1 MTASQKGR
9 GWQGPLEPTWYK
21 PPLKLAAVA
30 NTRAEGAT
38 SGRRWPEW
46 RATCL
51 APSLASQHGA
61 GGEGTRNV
69 QCGCRHALVP
79 SPGCSAW
86 LGSAVPISALSPV
99 CPALPSTGAGGEL
112 GGRLKS
118 CLSEGTP
125 DIGVETS
132 EGPGRMQSCV
142 TCPWSHRKPVAETN
156 QTLLAGYRARLDP

>member
-1 MTASQKGR
+1 MPG
-9 GWQGPLEPTWYK
+9 
-21 PPLKLAAVA
+21 
-30 NTRAEGAT
+30 
-38 SGRRWPEW
+38 
-46 RATCL
+46 
-51 APSLASQHGA
+51 SLAGQPARSRRRGHTECAVWLETCSGPQ
-61 GGEGTRNV
+61 T
-69 QCGCRHALVP
+69 
-79 SPGCSAW
+79 GCSAW